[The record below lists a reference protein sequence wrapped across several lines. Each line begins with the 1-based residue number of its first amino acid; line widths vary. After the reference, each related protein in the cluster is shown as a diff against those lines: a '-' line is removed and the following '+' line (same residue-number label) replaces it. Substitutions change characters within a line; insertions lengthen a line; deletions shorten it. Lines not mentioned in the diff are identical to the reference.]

1 MTKVIFRNLKKSDLI
16 RTAVESQ
23 ITSIQERYAEELKGD
38 PTVIVSMENSPR
50 QAGVDSFSVK
60 ILGLGRRLGFVT
72 FHKSSTDFYEALKT
86 TIQGFTHVLDKGLK
100 KRRTKAKRERRRQ
113 SWALAS

>member
-1 MTKVIFRNLKKSDLI
+1 MTKVIFRNLKRSDFI
-16 RTAVESQ
+16 RSAVEDQ
-23 ITSIQERYAEELKGD
+23 LLHVQQRYAEELKGE

-50 QAGVDSFSVK
+50 QAGADSFTVK

-72 FHKSSTDFYEALKT
+72 VHKSSADFYEALKT
-86 TIQGFTHVLDKGLK
+86 SIQGFTHILDKGIK
-100 KRRTKAKRERRRQ
+100 KRRTKAKRERRRN

>member
-1 MTKVIFRNLKKSDLI
+1 MTKVIFRNLKRSDLI
-16 RTAVESQ
+16 RSAVESQ
-23 ITSIQERYAEELKGD
+23 FAQIQERYAEELKGD

-86 TIQGFTHVLDKGLK
+86 TIQGFTHILDKGLK